1 MELEPRDFPLVRFT
15 KKKVKIDMWRGEKT
29 TSEVLNALVQ
39 ILESDLEE
47 KEKEPRNFDHFE
59 GKWR

>member
-1 MELEPRDFPLVRFT
+1 MELEPDNFPLVLFT
-15 KKKVKIDMWRGEKT
+15 RRKVKIELLRGQVT
-29 TSEVLNALVQ
+29 TQRVLDSLVQ
-39 ILESDLEE
+39 ILEDDLNT